1 MTMIKKFL
9 NSFLISFKVKNA
21 YVVNQFIYSLQ
32 RLPLIGKYISSKLYG
47 KKIFKVAFNILK
59 KEDDAN
65 DCVHDVIKIII
76 DDLER
81 FRSADQDHLVNLLVK
96 CTRNAAINQYKR
108 EKRRRAIE
116 TSMCIN
122 PNRYDFDKD
131 EIEIEFA
138 DDQGQ
143 YADILINEEN
153 RKRLSELISE
163 LDVIYQDVLYLRYQ
177 MWMTN
182 VEIAKLL
189 SLSENTVKVRL
200 YRARKILLETRSEEL
215 NELRKN

>member
-1 MTMIKKFL
+1 MRGLDIMLPIILTINDEDDRNFVE
-9 NSFLISFKVKNA
+9 S
-21 YVVNQFIYSLQ
+21 IYKQ
-32 RLPLIGKYISSKLYG
+32 YG